1 VKARRLVIE
10 FLEVVGLAA
19 VLFLTVHFAVAPVVV
34 SGTSM
39 YPTVTNNEYLV
50 ALRFPYYLRNPG
62 RGDIVIMQSPCNPD
76 TDFIKRVVGLPGETI
91 LIKDGTVY
99 INVKVLCEPY
109 LRPQVDGD
117 WAVDASWPANGKPY
131 HLSSTQYFVM
141 GDNRNVSEDSRIFGP
156 VQLSSILA
164 EAWLRVYPI
173 RAFGGVDPQ
182 RGFLSSAGT
191 PSAAACAPG
200 G

>member
-1 VKARRLVIE
+1 MKARRLVIE

-19 VLFLTVHFAVAPVVV
+19 VLFLIVHFAVAPVVV

-62 RGDIVIMQSPCNPD
+62 RGDIVIMQSPYNPD

-91 LIKDGTVY
+91 LIKDGTI
-99 INVKVLCEPY
+99 INGKVLCEPY
-109 LRPQVDGD
+109 LRPHVDGD

-141 GDNRNVSEDSRIFGP
+141 GDIMA
-156 VQLSSILA
+156 L
-164 EAWLRVYPI
+164 I
-173 RAFGGVDPQ
+173 RA
-182 RGFLSSAGT
+182 
-191 PSAAACAPG
+191 
-200 G
+200 